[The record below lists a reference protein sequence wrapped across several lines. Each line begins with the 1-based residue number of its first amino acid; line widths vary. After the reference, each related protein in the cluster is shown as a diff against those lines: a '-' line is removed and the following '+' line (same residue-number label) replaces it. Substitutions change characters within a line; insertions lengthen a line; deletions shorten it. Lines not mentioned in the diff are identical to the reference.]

1 MAIPFGS
8 FRERSFES
16 CPCEKTLPEEPSDG
30 AKACQAHIVSTKKTL
45 CPILSSVAGLPE
57 SPRPEKA
64 FRNSK
69 MGKTADYLIIIANK
83 IKLL

>member
-8 FRERSFES
+8 FRAAKLLKAARA
-16 CPCEKTLPEEPSDG
+16 KTLPEEPSDG

-45 CPILSSVAGLPE
+45 CPILPSVVGLPE

-69 MGKTADYLIIIANK
+69 MGKQLIT
-83 IKLL
+83 